1 MNIFICDNLKE
12 LRKKK
17 NNTQEELAG
26 FLTVSVSA
34 VSKWERGECYPDME
48 LLPAIAMYYDVSVD
62 DLLGVGKIRIEK
74 KIAEYYEKA
83 DKYERKGEIDN
94 VKSVWAEAFKEFPNN
109 HRVLRQYVQW
119 VLPDECMDEKIKI
132 VERLLQE
139 APDFRNWAVRTLSGL
154 YARIGNEEKAME
166 YAKKM
171 PLMEHCDSILIS
183 KLLKGAKLVEN
194 VQEFFRLEIVMLADD
209 QLYDMTWRGD
219 LNNDEQRKVRQ
230 RSLKLYEWFYEDG
243 DYGFANTQVA
253 RIYADLAIFDAND
266 KNADGVIKNLSRMA
280 DCAIDFLSPES
291 FQHTSFLVNRI
302 HHNGGHKGYSNSTDN
317 EALSRLKFMKRD
329 IFDFCREDERFKAI
343 EEKLSEYADQR
354 K

>member
-17 NNTQEELAG
+17 NNTQEELAE
-26 FLTVSVSA
+26 FLTVSISA
-34 VSKWERGECYPDME
+34 VSKWERGECFPDIT
-48 LLPAIAMYYDVSVD
+48 LLPQIAMYYNISVD
-62 DLLGVGKIRIEK
+62 DLLGVGKIQIEK

-83 DKYERKGEIDN
+83 DKYERIGETDK

-109 HRVLRQYVQW
+109 HRMLMQYTMW
-119 VLPDECMDEKIKI
+119 VLTDEQTDEKIKI
-132 VERLLQE
+132 AERLLEE

-154 YARIGNEEKAME
+154 YARLGNEEKAIE
-166 YAKKM
+166 YARKM
-171 PLMEHCDSILIS
+171 PLMEHCDSIMVS
-183 KLLKGAKLVEN
+183 KLLKGAKLVEHI
-194 VQEFFRLEIVMLADD
+194 QEFFKIEIVTIANW

-230 RSLKLYEWFYEDG
+230 RSLKLYEWLYEDG
-243 DYGFANTQVA
+243 DYGFYNTDVA
-253 RIYADLAIFDAND
+253 TIYADLAIFDAND
-266 KNADGVIKNLSRMA
+266 KNADGVIENLSRMA

-291 FQHTSFLVNRI
+291 YQHTSFLVNRL

-329 IFDFCREDERFKAI
+329 YFDFCREDERFKAI
-343 EEKLSEYADQR
+343 EEKLSKYADQR